1 VAYADQ
7 VKQDGEVALLDATET
22 NVSNSDDCPPYSP
35 FHFLRAHDDNG
46 VPVSQLHFHWCY
58 SSDKGG
64 RQLHLAIVSGSLL
77 RVATMSTFE
86 IFYAYHASSSICDI
100 RFCPYG
106 PERILV
112 ANDSGIT
119 ENVPW
124 KPWQFIYGEN
134 SFHNLHSRFQPNIPS
149 TLKIVDEPQQQLI
162 KLNLLVFFIAL

>member
-86 IFYAYHASSSICDI
+86 IFYAHNAVSSICDI

-119 ENVPW
+119 ESVTW
-124 KPWQFIYGEN
+124 KLGSLSMVKIHSITFIHAFNRIY
-134 SFHNLHSRFQPNIPS
+134 RRR
-149 TLKIVDEPQQQLI
+149 
-162 KLNLLVFFIAL
+162 